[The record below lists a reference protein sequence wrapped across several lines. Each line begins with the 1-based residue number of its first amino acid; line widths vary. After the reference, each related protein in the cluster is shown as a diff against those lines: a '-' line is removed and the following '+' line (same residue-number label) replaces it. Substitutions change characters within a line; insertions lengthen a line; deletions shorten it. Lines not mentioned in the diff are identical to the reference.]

1 MTVRLVER
9 VGRPALGLVVFAAA
23 VGIWE
28 ALARSEDSFL
38 VPTPSAVAERAWHVW
53 PTPEYLSNV
62 EASLSRFA
70 AGYVIGASVGVA
82 VGVSMG
88 SSRRVR
94 QALEPLVELLRAT
107 PAIAL
112 VPALIVILGIG
123 DRMRIAVIAFG
134 VVFPVL
140 VNSMDGVRAASPEL
154 RETASLLRLG
164 RAERIL
170 RVDLPA
176 ALPSIFAGLR
186 VAVSIGLV
194 MVVVSEFA
202 GGGDDGLGHYIAV
215 ERSQFNIPEM
225 YAGILFLGLLGF
237 VLNGVFVLVERRALS
252 WHFGATGHGER

>member
-1 MTVRLVER
+1 VTLRLVER
-9 VGRPALGLVVFAAA
+9 IRGPILGWVVFAAA

-28 ALARSEDSFL
+28 VLARSAGSFL
-38 VPTPSAVAERAWHVW
+38 VPTASAVAERAWHVW
-53 PTPEYLSNV
+53 PTAEFLRNV
-62 EASLSRFA
+62 EASLRRLA
-70 AGYVIGASVGVA
+70 AGYAIGSSLGVA

-88 SSRRVR
+88 SSRWIR

-112 VPALIVILGIG
+112 VPALIVILGVG

-140 VNSMDGVRAASPEL
+140 VNSMDGVRAVSPEL
-154 RETASLLRLG
+154 HETASLLRMG

-194 MVVVSEFA
+194 MVVVSEFV
-202 GGGDDGLGHYIAV
+202 GGGDGLGHYILV
-215 ERSQFNIPEM
+215 EQSQFNIPEM

-252 WHFGATGHGER
+252 WRHGTTGHGER

>member
-1 MTVRLVER
+1 MVRLVER
-9 VGRPALGLVVFAAA
+9 VGRPVLGWVVFVAAI
-23 VGIWE
+23 GIWE
-28 ALARSEDSFL
+28 ALARSEESFL
-38 VPTPSAVAERAWHVW
+38 VPTASAVAERAWHVW
-53 PTPEYLSNV
+53 PTPEFLSNV
-62 EASLSRFA
+62 EASLGRFA
-70 AGYVIGASVGVA
+70 AGYAIGASVGIA
-82 VGVSMG
+82 IGVSMG
-88 SSRRVR
+88 SSRRAR

-112 VPALIVILGIG
+112 VPALIVILGVG

-164 RAERIL
+164 RAERIV

-194 MVVVSEFA
+194 MVVVSEFV
-202 GGGDDGLGHYIAV
+202 GGGDGLGHYLVV
-215 ERSQFNIPEM
+215 EQSQFNIPEL

-237 VLNGVFVLVERRALS
+237 VLNALFVLVERRALF
-252 WHFGATGHGER
+252 WHHETTGHGKR

>member
-1 MTVRLVER
+1 VTVRLVER
-9 VGRPALGLVVFAAA
+9 VGRPVLGWVVFAAA

-38 VPTPSAVAERAWHVW
+38 VPTPSAVADRAWHVW

-62 EASLSRFA
+62 QASLGRFA
-70 AGYVIGASVGVA
+70 AGYAIGASVGVA

-94 QALEPLVELLRAT
+94 QALDPLVELLRAT

-112 VPALIVILGIG
+112 VPALIVILGVG
-123 DRMRIAVIAFG
+123 DRMLIAVIAFG

-140 VNSMDGVRAASPEL
+140 VNSMDGVRAAPPEL
-154 RETASLLRLG
+154 HETASLLRMG

-186 VAVSIGLV
+186 IAASIGLV
-194 MVVVSEFA
+194 MVVVSEFV
-202 GGGDDGLGHYIAV
+202 GGSDGLGHYILV
-215 ERSQFNIPEM
+215 EGSQFNIPEM

-237 VLNGVFVLVERRALS
+237 VLNGVFVLVERRALF
-252 WHFGATGHGER
+252 WHHETTGHGER

>member
-1 MTVRLVER
+1 VTVRLFER
-9 VGRPALGLVVFAAA
+9 VGRPVLGLLVFAAV

-28 ALARSEDSFL
+28 LLAASGDSFL
-38 VPTPSAVAERAWHVW
+38 VPTPSAVAERAWQIW
-53 PTPEYLSNV
+53 PTPEYLGNV

-70 AGYVIGASVGVA
+70 AGYAIGACVGVS

-140 VNSMDGVRAASPEL
+140 VNSMDGVRGAPPEL

-194 MVVVSEFA
+194 MVVVSEFV
-202 GGGDDGLGHYIAV
+202 GGGDGLGHYIRV
-215 ERSQFNIPEM
+215 EQSQFDIPEM
-225 YAGILFLGLLGF
+225 YAGILFLGVLGF
-237 VLNGVFVLVERRALS
+237 VLNGIFVLVERRALS
-252 WHFGATGHGER
+252 WHYGAAGHGER

>member
-1 MTVRLVER
+1 
-9 VGRPALGLVVFAAA
+9 
-23 VGIWE
+23 
-28 ALARSEDSFL
+28 LARKGGSFL
-38 VPTPSAVAERAWHVW
+38 VPPASAVAERAWHVW
-53 PTPEYLSNV
+53 PTPEFLSNV
-62 EASLSRFA
+62 EASLGRLA
-70 AGYVIGASVGVA
+70 AGYAIGASVGIVG
-82 VGVSMG
+82 GVSMG

-112 VPALIVILGIG
+112 VPALIVILGVG
-123 DRMRIAVIAFG
+123 DRMRIVVIAFG

-154 RETASLLRLG
+154 RETASLFRMG

-194 MVVVSEFA
+194 MVVVSEFV
-202 GGGDDGLGHYIAV
+202 GGGDGLGHYILV
-215 ERSQFNIPEM
+215 ERSQFDVPEM

-252 WHFGATGHGER
+252 WHRGMTGNGER

>member
-9 VGRPALGLVVFAAA
+9 VGRPVLGWVVFAAA
-23 VGIWE
+23 IGIWE
-28 ALARSEDSFL
+28 ALARSEGSFL
-38 VPTPSAVAERAWHVW
+38 LPAPSEVAQRAWHVW
-53 PTPEYLSNV
+53 PTAEFLRDV
-62 EASLSRFA
+62 GASLRRLA
-70 AGYVIGASVGVA
+70 AGYAIGASAGVA

-112 VPALIVILGIG
+112 VPALIVILGVG
-123 DRMRIAVIAFG
+123 DRMLIAIIAFG

-154 RETASLLRLG
+154 RETASLLRMG
-164 RAERIL
+164 QAERIL

-176 ALPSIFAGLR
+176 TLPSIFAGLR
-186 VAVSIGLV
+186 IALSIGLV
-194 MVVVSEFA
+194 MVVVSEFV
-202 GGGDDGLGHYIAV
+202 GGGDGLGHYILV
-215 ERSQFNIPEM
+215 EQSQFDIPAM

-237 VLNGVFVLVERRALS
+237 VLNGVFVLIERRALS

>member
-1 MTVRLVER
+1 MTVRLFER
-9 VGRPALGLVVFAAA
+9 IGRPVLGLVVFGAALA
-23 VGIWE
+23 IWE
-28 ALARSEDSFL
+28 LLAASGDSFL
-38 VPTPSAVAERAWHVW
+38 VPTPSAVVERAWQIW
-53 PTPEYLSNV
+53 PTPEYLGNV
-62 EASLSRFA
+62 EASLTRFA
-70 AGYVIGASVGVA
+70 AGYAIGASAGVA

-140 VNSMDGVRAASPEL
+140 VNSLDGVRAVSPEL

-164 RAERIL
+164 PAERIL

-176 ALPSIFAGLR
+176 ALPSIFAGHR

-194 MVVVSEFA
+194 MVVVSEFV
-202 GGGDDGLGHYIAV
+202 GGGDGLGHYIRV
-215 ERSQFNIPEM
+215 EQSQFDIPEM
-225 YAGILFLGLLGF
+225 YAGILFLGVLGF
-237 VLNGVFVLVERRALS
+237 VLHGIFVLVERRALS
-252 WHFGATGHGER
+252 WHYGAAGHGER

>member
-9 VGRPALGLVVFAAA
+9 VVRPVLGWVVFAAA

-28 ALARSEDSFL
+28 LSARGEGSFL
-38 VPTPSAVAERAWHVW
+38 VPTASAVAERAWHVW
-53 PTPEYLSNV
+53 PTSEFLRNV
-62 EASLSRFA
+62 EASLRRLA
-70 AGYVIGASVGVA
+70 AGYAIGASVGVA

-88 SSRRVR
+88 SSRPLRL
-94 QALEPLVELLRAT
+94 ALEPLVELLRAT
-107 PAIAL
+107 PAVAL
-112 VPALIVILGIG
+112 VPALIVILGVG
-123 DRMRIAVIAFG
+123 DRMLIAVIAFG

-154 RETASLLRLG
+154 RETASLFRMG
-164 RAERIL
+164 RAERML

-194 MVVVSEFA
+194 MVVVSEFV
-202 GGGDDGLGHYIAV
+202 GGGDGLGHYLLV

-237 VLNGVFVLVERRALS
+237 VLNGVVVLVERRALF
-252 WHFGATGHGER
+252 WHRGATG

>member
-1 MTVRLVER
+1 VTVRLVER
-9 VGRPALGLVVFAAA
+9 LGRPLLGCVVFAAA

-28 ALARSEDSFL
+28 AVARNEGSFL
-38 VPTPSAVAERAWHVW
+38 VPTASAVAERAWHVW
-53 PTPEYLSNV
+53 PTPEFLSNV
-62 EASLSRFA
+62 EASLRRLA
-70 AGYVIGASVGVA
+70 AGYAIGGSVGVA

-88 SSRRVR
+88 SSLRVR
-94 QALEPLVELLRAT
+94 QGLEPLVELLRAT

-112 VPALIVILGIG
+112 VPALIVILGAG
-123 DRMRIAVIAFG
+123 DRMRITVIAFG

-140 VNSMDGVRAASPEL
+140 VNSMDGVRAISPEL
-154 RETASLLRLG
+154 HETASLLRMG

-194 MVVVSEFA
+194 MVVVSELV
-202 GGGDDGLGHYIAV
+202 GGGGDGLGHYLLV
-215 ERSQFNIPEM
+215 EQSEYDVPEL
-225 YAGILFLGLLGF
+225 YAGILFLGLLGL

-252 WHFGATGHGER
+252 WHRGATGHGER

>member
-9 VGRPALGLVVFAAA
+9 VGRPVLGWLVFAAA
-23 VGIWE
+23 IGIWE
-28 ALARSEDSFL
+28 AMARSEGSFL
-38 VPTPSAVAERAWHVW
+38 VPPASAVAERAWHVW
-53 PTPEYLSNV
+53 PTPEFLSDV
-62 EASLSRFA
+62 EASLRRLA
-70 AGYVIGASVGVA
+70 AGYAIGASVGVA
-82 VGVSMG
+82 VGVPMG

-94 QALEPLVELLRAT
+94 QSLEPLVELLRAT

-112 VPALIVILGIG
+112 VPALIVILGLG

-154 RETASLLRLG
+154 RETALLLRMG
-164 RAERIL
+164 RVERIL

-194 MVVVSEFA
+194 MVVVSEFV
-202 GGGDDGLGHYIAV
+202 GGGDGLGHYIRV
-215 ERSQFNIPEM
+215 EQVQFNIPEM

-237 VLNGVFVLVERRALS
+237 VLNGVFLLVERRTLS
-252 WHFGATGHGER
+252 WHHGATGHAER

>member
-1 MTVRLVER
+1 VTVRLVER
-9 VGRPALGLVVFAAA
+9 VGRPFLGWVVFAAA
-23 VGIWE
+23 VGLWE
-28 ALARSEDSFL
+28 ALARSEGSFL
-38 VPTPSAVAERAWHVW
+38 VPTASAVAERAWHVW
-53 PTPEYLSNV
+53 PTPDFLSNV
-62 EASLSRFA
+62 EASLRRLA
-70 AGYVIGASVGVA
+70 AGYAIGASVGVA

-88 SSRRVR
+88 SSRRVM

-112 VPALIVILGIG
+112 VPALIVILGVG

-140 VNSMDGVRAASPEL
+140 VNSMDGVRAAPPEL
-154 RETASLLRLG
+154 HETASLLRLG

-186 VAVSIGLV
+186 VAGSIGLV
-194 MVVVSEFA
+194 MVVVSEFV
-202 GGGDDGLGHYIAV
+202 GGGDGIGHWILV
-215 ERSQFNIPEM
+215 EQQQFDIPAM

-252 WHFGATGHGER
+252 WHHEATGHGER

>member
-1 MTVRLVER
+1 VTVRLVER
-9 VGRPALGLVVFAAA
+9 VGRPFLGWVVFAAA
-23 VGIWE
+23 VGLWE
-28 ALARSEDSFL
+28 ALARSEGSFL
-38 VPTPSAVAERAWHVW
+38 VPTASAVAERAWHVW
-53 PTPEYLSNV
+53 PTPDFLSNV
-62 EASLSRFA
+62 EASLRRLA
-70 AGYVIGASVGVA
+70 AGYAIGASVGVA

-88 SSRRVR
+88 SSRRVM

-112 VPALIVILGIG
+112 VPALIVILGVG

-140 VNSMDGVRAASPEL
+140 VNSMDGVRAVSPEL
-154 RETASLLRLG
+154 RETASLLRIG

-170 RVDLPA
+170 RVHLPA

-186 VAVSIGLV
+186 IAVSIGLV
-194 MVVVSEFA
+194 MVVVSEFV
-202 GGGDDGLGHYIAV
+202 GGGDGIGHWILV
-215 ERSQFNIPEM
+215 EQQQFDIPAM

-252 WHFGATGHGER
+252 WHHEATGHGER

>member
-1 MTVRLVER
+1 M
-9 VGRPALGLVVFAAA
+9 
-23 VGIWE
+23 I
-28 ALARSEDSFL
+28 
-38 VPTPSAVAERAWHVW
+38 W
-53 PTPEYLSNV
+53 PTPEYLGNV
-62 EASLSRFA
+62 EASLRRFA
-70 AGYVIGASVGVA
+70 AGYAIGASVGVA

-140 VNSMDGVRAASPEL
+140 VNSMDGVRAAPPEL

-194 MVVVSEFA
+194 MVVVSEFV
-202 GGGDDGLGHYIAV
+202 GGGDGLGHYIRV
-215 ERSQFNIPEM
+215 EQSQFDIPEM
-225 YAGILFLGLLGF
+225 YAGILFLGVLGF
-237 VLNGVFVLVERRALS
+237 VLNGIFVLVERRALS
-252 WHFGATGHGER
+252 WHYGADGSWRALSRSVQTRAGCGRRRRSFASPPSASATCEKARRHCAT

>member
-1 MTVRLVER
+1 MTVRLLER
-9 VGRPALGLVVFAAA
+9 AGRPVLGWVVFATA
-23 VGIWE
+23 VGLWE
-28 ALARSEDSFL
+28 ALARSEGSFL
-38 VPTPSAVAERAWHVW
+38 VPPASAVAERAWHVW
-53 PTPEYLSNV
+53 PTPEFLNNV
-62 EASLSRFA
+62 EASLTRFG
-70 AGYVIGASVGVA
+70 AGYAIGAAVGVA
-82 VGVSMG
+82 VGVWMG
-88 SSRRVR
+88 ASRQVR

-112 VPALIVILGIG
+112 VPALIVILGVG

-140 VNSMDGVRAASPEL
+140 INSIDGVRAASPEL

-202 GGGDDGLGHYIAV
+202 GGDDGLGHYILV
-215 ERSQFNIPEM
+215 EQSQFDIPAL

-237 VLNGVFVLVERRALS
+237 VLNGVFVLVERRALF
-252 WHFGATGHGER
+252 WHHGATGRGER

>member
-1 MTVRLVER
+1 VTVRLVER
-9 VGRPALGLVVFAAA
+9 VGRPVLGLVVFAAA
-23 VGIWE
+23 IGIWE
-28 ALARSEDSFL
+28 ALARSGDSFL
-38 VPTPSAVAERAWHVW
+38 VPTPSAVAESAWHVW
-53 PTPEYLSNV
+53 PTPEYLDHV

-70 AGYVIGASVGVA
+70 AGYAIGASIGVA
-82 VGVSMG
+82 FGVSMG

-112 VPALIVILGIG
+112 VPALIVIFGIG

-154 RETASLLRLG
+154 RETASLLRVG

-170 RVDLPA
+170 RVELPA

-194 MVVVSEFA
+194 MVVVSEFV
-202 GGGDDGLGHYIAV
+202 GGGDGLGHFIDV
-215 ERSQFNIPEM
+215 ERSQFNVPEM

-252 WHFGATGHGER
+252 WHRGAMGHGER

>member
-1 MTVRLVER
+1 VTVRLVER
-9 VGRPALGLVVFAAA
+9 VGRPVLGWVVFAAA

-28 ALARSEDSFL
+28 ALARSEGSFL
-38 VPTPSAVAERAWHVW
+38 VPTASAVAERAWHVW
-53 PTPEYLSNV
+53 PTPEFLSNV
-62 EASLSRFA
+62 EASLRRFA
-70 AGYVIGASVGVA
+70 AGYAIGASVGVA

-88 SSRRVR
+88 SSRRIR
-94 QALEPLVELLRAT
+94 QAFEPLVELLRAT

-112 VPALIVILGIG
+112 VPALIVILGVG
-123 DRMRIAVIAFG
+123 DWMLIAVIAFG

-140 VNSMDGVRAASPEL
+140 VNGMDGVRAVSPEL
-154 RETASLLRLG
+154 RETASLLGTG

-194 MVVVSEFA
+194 MVVVSEFV
-202 GGGDDGLGHYIAV
+202 GGGDGLGYYILV
-215 ERSQFNIPEM
+215 EQSQANIPEM

-237 VLNGVFVLVERRALS
+237 ALNGVFLLVERRALS
-252 WHFGATGHGER
+252 WHRGTTGHGER

>member
-1 MTVRLVER
+1 VTVRLVER
-9 VGRPALGLVVFAAA
+9 VGRPVLGWVVFAAV

-28 ALARSEDSFL
+28 VFARSEGSFL
-38 VPTPSAVAERAWHVW
+38 VPTASAVAERAWHGW
-53 PTPEYLSNV
+53 PTPEFLSNV
-62 EASLSRFA
+62 EASMRRLA
-70 AGYVIGASVGVA
+70 AGYAIGASVGIA

-107 PAIAL
+107 PAIA
-112 VPALIVILGIG
+112 VAPALIVILGLG
-123 DRMRIAVIAFG
+123 DRMLIAVIAFG

-140 VNSMDGVRAASPEL
+140 VNSIDGVRAASPEL

-170 RVDLPA
+170 RVEFPA

-194 MVVVSEFA
+194 MVVVSEFVA
-202 GGGDDGLGHYIAV
+202 GGDGIGYYILV
-215 ERSQFNIPEM
+215 QQSQAKVPEM
-225 YAGILFLGLLGF
+225 YAGVLFLGMLGF
-237 VLNGVFVLVERRALS
+237 LLNGVFMLIERRALS
-252 WHFGATGHGER
+252 WHHGATGHGEG

>member
-1 MTVRLVER
+1 VTVRLVER
-9 VGRPALGLVVFAAA
+9 VGRPVLGLVVFAAA
-23 VGIWE
+23 IAIWE

-53 PTPEYLSNV
+53 PTPEYLGNV
-62 EASLSRFA
+62 EASLRRFA
-70 AGYVIGASVGVA
+70 AGYAIGASVGVA

-164 RAERIL
+164 RAKRIL

-194 MVVVSEFA
+194 MVVVSEFV
-202 GGGDDGLGHYIAV
+202 GGGDGLGRYIV
-215 ERSQFNIPEM
+215 IERSQFNVPEM
-225 YAGILFLGLLGF
+225 YAGILFLGVLGF
-237 VLNGVFVLVERRALS
+237 VLNGIFVLVERRALS
-252 WHFGATGHGER
+252 WHYGATGHGER

>member
-1 MTVRLVER
+1 VSVRFVER
-9 VGRPALGLVVFAAA
+9 VGRPVLGWVVFAAV

-28 ALARSEDSFL
+28 ALARSEGSFL
-38 VPTPSAVAERAWHVW
+38 VPTASAVAERAWHGW
-53 PTPEYLSNV
+53 PTPEFLGNV
-62 EASLSRFA
+62 EASLRRFA
-70 AGYVIGASVGVA
+70 AGYAIGASVGVA
-82 VGVSMG
+82 VGVAMG

-112 VPALIVILGIG
+112 VPALIVILGAG

-140 VNSMDGVRAASPEL
+140 VNSVDGVRAVSPEL
-154 RETASLLRLG
+154 RETASLLRMG
-164 RAERIL
+164 RAERML

-194 MVVVSEFA
+194 MVVVSEFV
-202 GGGDDGLGHYIAV
+202 GGGDGLGHYILVA
-215 ERSQFNIPEM
+215 RSQAEIPEM
-225 YAGILFLGLLGF
+225 YAGILFLGVLGF

-252 WHFGATGHGER
+252 WHHETMGHDER

>member
-1 MTVRLVER
+1 MTLRLLER
-9 VGRPALGLVVFAAA
+9 VGGPVLGWVVFAAA

-28 ALARSEDSFL
+28 LLARSEASFL
-38 VPTPSAVAERAWHVW
+38 VPTASAVAERAWHVW
-53 PTPEYLSNV
+53 PTPEFLRNV
-62 EASLSRFA
+62 EASLGRLA
-70 AGYVIGASVGVA
+70 AGYAIGASVGVV

-88 SSRRVR
+88 SSRRAR

-112 VPALIVILGIG
+112 VPALIVILGVG

-140 VNSMDGVRAASPEL
+140 VNSIDGLRAASPEL
-154 RETASLLRLG
+154 RETASLLRMG

-194 MVVVSEFA
+194 MVVVSEFV
-202 GGGDDGLGHYIAV
+202 GGGDGLGHYLIV
-215 ERSQFNIPEM
+215 KQSQFNIPEL

-237 VLNGVFVLVERRALS
+237 VLNGVFVLVERRALF
-252 WHFGATGHGER
+252 WHHGATGRGER

>member
-9 VGRPALGLVVFAAA
+9 VGRPFLGWVVFAAA

-28 ALARSEDSFL
+28 AWARSEGSFL
-38 VPTPSAVAERAWHVW
+38 VPTASAVAERAWHVW
-53 PTPEYLSNV
+53 PTPEFLSDV
-62 EASLSRFA
+62 EASLRRLA
-70 AGYVIGASVGVA
+70 AGYAIGASVGVA

-112 VPALIVILGIG
+112 VPALIVILGFG

-140 VNSMDGVRAASPEL
+140 VNSMDGVRAISPEL
-154 RETASLLRLG
+154 HETASLLRMG

-194 MVVVSEFA
+194 MVVVSEIV
-202 GGGDDGLGHYIAV
+202 GGGDGLGHYILV

-252 WHFGATGHGER
+252 RSEERR

>member
-1 MTVRLVER
+1 VTVRLVER
-9 VGRPALGLVVFAAA
+9 VGRPFLGWVVFAAA
-23 VGIWE
+23 VGLWE
-28 ALARSEDSFL
+28 ALARSEGSFL
-38 VPTPSAVAERAWHVW
+38 VPTASAVAERAWHVW
-53 PTPEYLSNV
+53 PTPDFLSNV
-62 EASLSRFA
+62 EASLRRLA
-70 AGYVIGASVGVA
+70 AGYAIGASVGVA

-112 VPALIVILGIG
+112 VPALIVILGVG

-140 VNSMDGVRAASPEL
+140 VNSMDGVRAAPPEL
-154 RETASLLRLG
+154 HETASLLRIG

-194 MVVVSEFA
+194 MVVVSEFV
-202 GGGDDGLGHYIAV
+202 GGGDGIGHWILV
-215 ERSQFNIPEM
+215 EQQQFDIPAM

-252 WHFGATGHGER
+252 WHHEATGHGER